1 MKQNMG
7 SFDRVLRIS
16 VALVIAVLYFTGQ
29 LSGTA
34 TIVLG
39 LLAVIFVATS
49 FIGVCPLYIP
59 LKFSTKKDQKTE
71 A

>member
-1 MKQNMG
+1 MKRNMG
-7 SFDRVLRIS
+7 PFDRVLRIS
-16 VALVIAVLYFTGQ
+16 VALVIAVLYFTDQ
-29 LSGTA
+29 MSGTA
-34 TIVLG
+34 AVVLG
-39 LLAVIFVATS
+39 LLDVIFVVTS

>member
-49 FIGVCPLYIP
+49 FIGVCPLYVP
-59 LKFSTKKDQKTE
+59 LKLSTKKDQKKAT
-71 A
+71 

>member
-34 TIVLG
+34 AIVLG

-49 FIGVCPLYIP
+49 FIGVCPLYVP
-59 LKFSTKKDQKTE
+59 LKLSTKKDQKKAT
-71 A
+71 

>member
-7 SFDRVLRIS
+7 PLDRVLRIS
-16 VALVIAVLYFTGQ
+16 IALVIAVLYFTDHMN
-29 LSGTA
+29 GTA
-34 TIVLG
+34 AIILG
-39 LLAVIFVATS
+39 LLAVIFVVTS

-59 LKFSTKKDQKTE
+59 LKLSTKKDQKTE

>member
-1 MKQNMG
+1 MKQNMV

-49 FIGVCPLYIP
+49 FIGVCPLYVP
-59 LKFSTKKDQKTE
+59 LKLSTKKDQKKAT
-71 A
+71 